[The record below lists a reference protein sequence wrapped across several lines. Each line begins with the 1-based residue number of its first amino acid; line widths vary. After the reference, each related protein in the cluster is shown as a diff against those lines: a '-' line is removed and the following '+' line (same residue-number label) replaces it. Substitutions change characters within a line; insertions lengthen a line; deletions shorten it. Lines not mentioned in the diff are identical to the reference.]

1 MDKRK
6 LARHFLA
13 VMPKAPRFSPN
24 DRRVVEVLA
33 YPSVKLLDVTGPIQ
47 VFASA
52 NAYVAQAGQ
61 PMPYTIRVVAKAG
74 ERVEASGGVE
84 LAAHPLSPTDSVI
97 DTLMIA
103 GGEGVA
109 AAAADRALID
119 WVRERAKQARRTA
132 SVCTGAFL
140 LAASGMLDGR
150 RAVTHWAFCAELA
163 RRFPFVKVEPD
174 PIFIQDGNVW
184 TSAGVTAGIDLAL
197 ALVEED
203 LGRAVA
209 LAVARY
215 LVVFLKRPGGQA
227 QFSEFLSLQAAEDKF
242 GALHDWISDHL
253 ADDLSLPVL
262 ATQAGMSERSKHARR
277 TASVC
282 TGAFLLAGSGMLD
295 GRRAVT
301 HWAFCAELARR
312 FPNVRVEPEPIF
324 VQDGAIWTSAGVT
337 AGIDL
342 ALALVEE
349 DLGRSI
355 ALAVARDLVVFLKR
369 PGGQAQF
376 SEFLSLQAAEDKFGA
391 LHDWI
396 SNHLGHDLSLP
407 VLARQA
413 GMSERS
419 FSRHYA
425 EATGQ
430 TPARAIER
438 LRVQGARNLLAET
451 RLPVKR
457 ISQRCGF
464 GSEET
469 MRRSFLRL
477 LDTTPQDYRARFSR

>member
-1 MDKRK
+1 MDKGK

-163 RRFPFVKVEPD
+163 RRFPFLKVEPD

-262 ATQAGMSERSKHARR
+262 ATQAGMSERS
-277 TASVC
+277 
-282 TGAFLLAGSGMLD
+282 
-295 GRRAVT
+295 
-301 HWAFCAELARR
+301 
-312 FPNVRVEPEPIF
+312 
-324 VQDGAIWTSAGVT
+324 
-337 AGIDL
+337 
-342 ALALVEE
+342 
-349 DLGRSI
+349 
-355 ALAVARDLVVFLKR
+355 
-369 PGGQAQF
+369 
-376 SEFLSLQAAEDKFGA
+376 
-391 LHDWI
+391 
-396 SNHLGHDLSLP
+396 
-407 VLARQA
+407 
-413 GMSERS
+413 

-425 EATGQ
+425 ESTGL
-430 TPARAIER
+430 TPARAIEK
-438 LRVQGARNLLAET
+438 LRVEGARHLLSET

-469 MRRSFLRL
+469 MRRSFLRI
-477 LDTTPQDYRARFSR
+477 LDTTPQDYRARFTR

>member
-6 LARHFLA
+6 LARHFLT
-13 VMPKAPRFSPN
+13 MTPKAPRSPPS
-24 DRRVVEVLA
+24 DPRVVEVLA

-52 NAYVAQAGQ
+52 NALTEQAGQ
-61 PMPYTIRVVAKAG
+61 AMPYVIRIVAPGG
-74 ERVEASGGVE
+74 ERIEASGGVE
-84 LAAHPLSPTDSVI
+84 LAAHPLSPRDAVL
-97 DTLMIA
+97 DTLVIA

-109 AAAADRALID
+109 AAATEPRLID
-119 WVRERAKQARRTA
+119 WVRERAKHARRTA

-140 LAASGMLDGR
+140 LAASGALDGR

-163 RRFPFVKVEPD
+163 RRFPSIRVEPN
-174 PIFIQDGNVW
+174 PIFVQDGTVW

-209 LAVARY
+209 LSVARH
-215 LVVFLKRPGGQA
+215 LVVFLKRPGNQA

-242 GALHDWISDHL
+242 GALHDWISHHL

-262 ATQAGMSERSKHARR
+262 ATQAGMSERS
-277 TASVC
+277 
-282 TGAFLLAGSGMLD
+282 
-295 GRRAVT
+295 
-301 HWAFCAELARR
+301 
-312 FPNVRVEPEPIF
+312 
-324 VQDGAIWTSAGVT
+324 
-337 AGIDL
+337 
-342 ALALVEE
+342 
-349 DLGRSI
+349 
-355 ALAVARDLVVFLKR
+355 
-369 PGGQAQF
+369 
-376 SEFLSLQAAEDKFGA
+376 
-391 LHDWI
+391 
-396 SNHLGHDLSLP
+396 
-407 VLARQA
+407 
-413 GMSERS
+413 

-425 EATGQ
+425 ESTGQ

-438 LRVQGARNLLAET
+438 LRVQGAQHLLSET

-469 MRRSFLRL
+469 MRRSFLRV
-477 LDTTPQDYRARFSR
+477 LDTTPQDYRARFTR